1 VFDAPFS
8 FVILPNADIAS
19 VFDLIYFSAV
29 ENIREYRFVVN
40 RETVV
45 RCLETGAEARGGTE
59 KNAAWIVERLKTL
72 SGDRL
77 DETLV
82 WTVNEWEK
90 RFGEVIL
97 HEGLVLY
104 LGKERRYLAETA
116 GLKPYLEKALT
127 DDVFIINPAH
137 RKTVEKLLAKS
148 GVDIIGSVPI
158 PPSAVTKGSSD
169 YADFSEISHATVSP
183 AFFTGKQK
191 PHEAPSPAADY
202 RKKFKAILA
211 SLNAAEAEKQELLW
225 RIDMGL
231 IFSEEQLKKLALP
244 GTFPYEKNKAH
255 GMDYSGKLLIAKNA
269 FVNSAPV
276 EITWQTEGKE
286 KSLVCMIANIK
297 RNHSGDALVL
307 FRGSFHNALEIPLG
321 KVSTIKRIRQ
331 SIFEYSCLETSVSE
345 QLPLK
350 IAVLQG

>member
-1 VFDAPFS
+1 V
-8 FVILPNADIAS
+8 
-19 VFDLIYFSAV
+19 
-29 ENIREYRFVVN
+29 
-40 RETVV
+40 
-45 RCLETGAEARGGTE
+45 RGGPE
-59 KNAAWIVERLKTL
+59 KNAAWIIERLKTL

-104 LGKERRYLAETA
+104 LGRERRYLAETA
-116 GLKPYLEKALT
+116 SLKPYLEKTLAEN
-127 DDVFIINPAH
+127 VFIVNPAN
-137 RKTVEKLLAKS
+137 RQTVEKLLAKS

-158 PPSAVTKGSSD
+158 PPSAATKGHSD
-169 YADFSEISHATVSP
+169 HADFPELSQAAVSP
-183 AFFTGKQK
+183 AFFAGEQK
-191 PHEAPSPAADY
+191 PHEVPAPAVDY

-211 SLNAAEAEKQELLW
+211 SLNAAEAEQQELLW

-269 FVNSAPV
+269 FLNSIPV
-276 EITWQTEGKE
+276 EITWQTDGKE
-286 KSLVCMIANIK
+286 SSLACTITNIK
-297 RNHSGDALVL
+297 RNHSGDVLVL
-307 FRGSFHNALEIPLG
+307 FRGGFHNALEIPLG
-321 KVSTIKRIRQ
+321 KVSTIKRIKQ
-331 SIFEYSCLETSVSE
+331 SIFE
-345 QLPLK
+345 
-350 IAVLQG
+350 